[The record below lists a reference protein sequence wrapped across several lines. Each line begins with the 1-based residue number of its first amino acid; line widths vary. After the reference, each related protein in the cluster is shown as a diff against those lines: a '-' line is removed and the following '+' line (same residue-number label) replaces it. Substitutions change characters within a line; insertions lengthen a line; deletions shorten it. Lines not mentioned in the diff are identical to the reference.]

1 MSQDTFGGEKEGEKM
16 ALDTQFK
23 LWKSKRAGTAAA
35 AAVPASGTF
44 SGTMGHC
51 IHTHTHTHIKHR
63 CSDCN
68 YIFRHGSFV
77 SLLLLSSNKRGCF
90 HFFICFTRAHFCMA
104 HLPLQKGSNDLFVC
118 VCAFNRSEAIFVS
131 GTFCTVL

>member
-51 IHTHTHTHIKHR
+51 IHTHTHTHTLNTVAPIVI
-63 CSDCN
+63 
-68 YIFRHGSFV
+68 IFLDMAPLFLYYYSVVKEVVFTFLFV
-77 SLLLLSSNKRGCF
+77 L
-90 HFFICFTRAHFCMA
+90 RAHTFAWHIYLCKRAAMIC
-104 HLPLQKGSNDLFVC
+104 LC
-118 VCAFNRSEAIFVS
+118 VY
-131 GTFCTVL
+131 VLSIVLKQFL